1 MDHPTPPPSPQSY
14 EGLTPDQLRELL
26 QARDRTLAEQTAAQ
40 AAFLGAVSHDL
51 RAPLRHVTSYGALVR
66 ELLQDALAASSALP
80 AGGSQEDLRE
90 ALGFLATMD
99 QSARR
104 MGQMLD
110 GLLALDRTARAPL
123 QLAWQPLTVAV
134 DQVRTALEAEAPPA
148 SPFAPVVV
156 WDVSPDLPA
165 LWADAALLGE
175 LLAQL
180 LGNALKFSRTQT
192 QPQIQVLPELAETG
206 WVAFSVR
213 DNGVGFDPAR
223 ATRLGE
229 VFQRL
234 HREADF
240 SGVGTGLT
248 LCRQIATRHGGRL
261 EIRAQPGAGCTVR
274 VAWPEPPRAE
284 PPRRDISAEYRARP
298 PGSDGINAG

>member
-1 MDHPTPPPSPQSY
+1 MDHPTPPPNPQSY

-26 QARDRTLAEQTAAQ
+26 QARDRALAEQTAAQ

-51 RAPLRHVTSYGALVR
+51 RAPLRHVTSYGTLVR
-66 ELLQDALAASSALP
+66 ELLQDAVAASSALP

-90 ALGFLATMD
+90 ALGFLATID

-134 DQVRTALEAEAPPA
+134 DQVRSALEAAAPPA
-148 SPFAPVVV
+148 SPDAPAVV

-165 LWADAALLGE
+165 LWADAALLGQLLE
-175 LLAQL
+175 QLLA
-180 LGNALKFSRTQT
+180 NALKFTRTQDH
-192 QPQIQVLPELAETG
+192 PQIWVLPERAEPG
-206 WVAFSVR
+206 WAAFSVR

-223 ATRLGE
+223 ASRLGE
-229 VFQRL
+229 IFQRL
-234 HREADF
+234 HREAEF
-240 SGVGTGLT
+240 SGVGAGLA
-248 LCRQIATRHGGRL
+248 LCRQIAARHGGRL
-261 EIRAQPGAGCTVR
+261 EITSQSEAGCTVR
-274 VAWPEPPRAE
+274 VFWPEPSKT
-284 PPRRDISAEYRARP
+284 PPVHRDISAEYRARP
-298 PGSDGINAG
+298 PGANGIDT

>member
-1 MDHPTPPPSPQSY
+1 MERPEPPPSPQSY

-26 QARDRTLAEQTAAQ
+26 QARDRALAEQTAAQ

-51 RAPLRHVTSYGALVR
+51 RAPLRHVTSYGTLVR

-110 GLLALDRTARAPL
+110 GLLALDRAARAPL
-123 QLAWQPLTVAV
+123 QLTWQPLTEMV
-134 DQVRTALEAEAPPA
+134 DQVRSALEVQAPPA
-148 SPFAPVVV
+148 SSFAPVVV
-156 WDVSPDLPA
+156 WEVSPDLPA
-165 LWADAALLGE
+165 LWADASLLRE

-180 LGNALKFSRTQT
+180 LGNALKFSRTQD
-192 QPQIQVLPELAETG
+192 QPQLWVLPEQAEPG

-234 HREADF
+234 HREAEF

-248 LCRQIATRHGGRL
+248 LCRQIAARHGGRL
-261 EIRAQPGAGCTVR
+261 EITAQPEAGCTVR
-274 VAWPEPPRAE
+274 VFWPEPPHA
-284 PPRRDISAEYRARP
+284 PPVLRDISAEYRARNP
-298 PGSDGINAG
+298 